1 MFSSLFLVLFYFP
14 PNRIVPIG
22 LRVLLFTASSVAFF
36 FGVDV
41 RLVIPPYV
49 LFLTPTLEIVP
60 TLGNGCKSTGYTI
73 RLEIPLDPFQTG
85 VAGASKMIGS
95 GAARDGGSN
104 SSIVSDTVDDGRF
117 VGSVVSSSILKNRLF
132 FLSNNIF

>member
-1 MFSSLFLVLFYFP
+1 MYITYEIYAIYTCKP
-14 PNRIVPIG
+14 E
-22 LRVLLFTASSVAFF
+22 
-36 FGVDV
+36 GVDV
-41 RLVIPPYV
+41 KLVIQPYCV

-104 SSIVSDTVDDGRF
+104 SSIVSDTADDGRF

-132 FLSNNIF
+132 FFKSNNIF